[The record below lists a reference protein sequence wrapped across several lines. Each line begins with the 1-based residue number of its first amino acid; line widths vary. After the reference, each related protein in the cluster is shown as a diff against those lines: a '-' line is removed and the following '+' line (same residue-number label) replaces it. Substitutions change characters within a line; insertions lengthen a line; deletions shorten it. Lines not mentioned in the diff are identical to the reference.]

1 MKLGRKSSEPSK
13 ERPVSETSEL
23 WSFNMDVTEP
33 LPENNIPFPLR
44 GHPRPPT
51 RIVVRRVV
59 N

>member
-1 MKLGRKSSEPSK
+1 MKLGRKGNEAGK
-13 ERPVSETSEL
+13 ETPKETSEL
-23 WSFNMDVTEP
+23 LSFNMDVTES

-51 RIVVRRVV
+51 RIVGRRVV